1 MQQLAIVHTEQ
12 ISRKGEIKY
21 FQIPISGT
29 SKKIIGVEASAVLF
43 SRADVLPLQLGD
55 ELEHPPISASAT
67 NSNCPN
73 PGKASIEPVEET
85 FTAGPD
91 GIRTQVFRIGS
102 AVNPGFIYSCGV
114 YSVVLF
120 IPALDDDSPST
131 IAQKMAAEINN
142 TTLAVWSQYGS
153 NTKNYKPTATAAGDL
168 LTLTVDYLHSFFA
181 IGTGECFGPGPV
193 TVPVVQY
200 DPLFTVRRNE
210 KAGTLSLQSPD
221 ATDIFYQCEAY
232 REDRNISY
240 GDFTLSDEMVGE
252 WLKGKKRIAAEVQ
265 IATESPILEAY
276 YKDTWG
282 DYHGKDLNYQ
292 LNIIIWYEKQNS

>member
-1 MQQLAIVHTEQ
+1 MQQLAVVHTEQ

-21 FQIPISGT
+21 FQIPMPGT

-43 SRADVLPLQLGD
+43 SAVDVPPVQPGDVLENIPVN
-55 ELEHPPISASAT
+55 ASA
-67 NSNCPN
+67 NNNNCPN

-85 FTAGPD
+85 VTAGAD
-91 GIRTQVFRIGS
+91 GIRTQVYKIGS

-120 IPALDDDSPST
+120 VPALDEDSPAS
-131 IAQKMAAEINN
+131 IAQKMAAEVNN
-142 TTLAVWSQYGS
+142 TSLAVWNQYGS
-153 NTKNYKPTATAAGDL
+153 NTKNYKPTAIAVGDL
-168 LTLTVDYLHSFFA
+168 LTLTVDSFHSFFA
-181 IGTGECFGPGPV
+181 IGTGECSGPLTPS
-193 TVPVVQY
+193 VVQY

-232 REDRNISY
+232 REDKNLAY
-240 GDFTLSDEMVGE
+240 ADFTLSGEMVGE
-252 WLKGKKRIAAEVQ
+252 WLKGKKRIATEVS
-265 IATESPILEAY
+265 ISTESPILEAY

-282 DYHGKDLNYQ
+282 NYHGKDLNYQ
-292 LNIIIWYEKQNS
+292 LNIIIWYEKQNL